1 MATVVLSRAGS
12 VGPWRNCFGES
23 GMNSIDRGIR
33 AAQSGL
39 LVNAGLVVAKLLAGI
54 VGHSS
59 ALVAD
64 AVESSTDL
72 LGSMV
77 VWRGLR
83 ITTKP
88 ADESYPYGYGKAEP
102 LASAVVALMLMGAA
116 VSIAV
121 VAVREIGVARHPP
134 APFTLLV
141 LAVVV
146 IVKEALFRRVA
157 AIGRETGSLAVR
169 TDAWHHRSDAITS
182 AAAFVGIAIAIWG
195 GPGWESAD
203 DYAALAAAGVIAVNG
218 ILLVRPA
225 VADLMDRQP
234 EPEVIARIEAAA
246 RGVEGVL
253 ATEKLRVRKFGIVYF
268 VDIHVQADPA
278 LSLKDAHVLSGK
290 VKGALRAA
298 VPAVSDASIHM
309 EPFDDARST

>member
-1 MATVVLSRAGS
+1 
-12 VGPWRNCFGES
+12 
-23 GMNSIDRGIR
+23 MNSTDRGIL
-33 AAQSGL
+33 AAQTGL
-39 LVNAGLVVAKLLAGI
+39 LVNAGLVVAKLLAGL
-54 VGHSS
+54 VGNSS

-77 VWRGLR
+77 VWRGLQ

-102 LASAVVALMLMGAA
+102 LAAAVVSLMLLGAA
-116 VSIAV
+116 AGIAF
-121 VAVREIGVARHPP
+121 VAIREIRLPRHSP
-134 APFTLLV
+134 APFTLAV
-141 LAVVV
+141 LAAVVA
-146 IVKEALFRRVA
+146 VKEVLFRRVVA
-157 AIGRETGSLAVR
+157 VGKETGSLAVQ

-182 AAAFVGIAIAIWG
+182 AAAFLGIAIAIWG
-195 GPGWESAD
+195 GPGWEAAD

-234 EPEVIARIEAAA
+234 ESEVVARIEAAA
-246 RGVEGVL
+246 QAVDGVL
-253 ATEKLRVRKFGIVYF
+253 ATEKLRVRKFGTAYF

-278 LSLKDAHVLSGK
+278 LSLHDAHVLSGK
-290 VKGALRAA
+290 VKSALRAA

-309 EPFDDARST
+309 EPYDPA